1 MISAQSVRDLF
12 DKSGIKNVAIID
24 DVYDPPGSNLSATDL
39 GIIFNELDALPL
51 LKRKLQAEGCPV
63 KEPDD
68 LSEKTLLAIKK
79 IADTD
84 VDAQDVWGKI
94 AAISEGKKADVEK
107 LALNLKKSLKLTVK
121 KIPAAAARKK
131 SNVVPDNSNVIFL
144 DYELEAGKGGGDL
157 SSSIVEKIYAQFKG
171 KESVPLLILMSSLEL
186 SEADIA
192 KFQKRSDFLSGM
204 FYFVPKRDLYE
215 VEKLHYRLAAFAKA
229 LPTGQVLQTFIER
242 LDTSL
247 QTAKATVFS
256 DLRSLNIADYAFLQ
270 TLRLHEDGQP
280 MGDYLMWLISAHLV
294 KELGGVHAMKA
305 VERAVSDLNFD
316 DLPPTSAKPSASL
329 GALYSSAVMR
339 PMDPLPDPKIDPM
352 DYLQFG
358 DLFRKGASKDVRV
371 CITPPCDLAFGP
383 TRKIPSDRSI
393 LFLAGR
399 LHPIEKALKP
409 YEQRQP
415 RTELVKLDNT
425 MFRIV
430 WDTKSLV
437 QLPWGSLRE
446 KLDELK
452 LKRVARLNTP
462 FALEVQRSFATDLT
476 RIGMPVSPP
485 LYNPV
490 RVELICSDAA
500 GNDHLLTSEK
510 TSMAHLS
517 GSERGEKIVLG
528 SDFMDGL
535 PSMLATADQLLQDR
549 HTALVADAA
558 RIGHGRAVDVDNARK
573 KVIDARQNAGAL
585 SAMRGPFSLDADG
598 LPSVELGGLF
608 EVHQGAAVPIAKD
621 WIPLRLRLVRE
632 QDQQ

>member
-24 DVYDPPGSNLSATDL
+24 DVFDPPGTNLSATD
-39 GIIFNELDALPL
+39 IENIFNDLDAVPL
-51 LKRKLQAEGCPV
+51 VKRKLQLEGCTI
-63 KEPDD
+63 KEPAD
-68 LSEKTLLAIKK
+68 LTEKALLAIKR
-79 IADTD
+79 IAATD
-84 VDAQDVWGKI
+84 AEAQDVWDKI
-94 AAISEGKKADVEK
+94 AAISEGKKAGVEK
-107 LALNLKKSLKLTVK
+107 LASNLKKSLKLTVK
-121 KIPAAAARKK
+121 KIPAASARKR
-131 SNVVPDNSNVIFL
+131 SNVVPDDSNVIFL

-171 KESVPLLILMSSLEL
+171 KPSAPLLILMSSLEL
-186 SEADIA
+186 TEADIA

-204 FYFVPKRDLYE
+204 FYFVPKNDLYE

-229 LPTGQVLQTFIER
+229 LPTGQVLQKFIEH

-247 QTAKATVFS
+247 HAAKTTVFN

-294 KELGGVHAMKA
+294 KELGGIKAMKA
-305 VERAVSDLNFD
+305 VERAVSDLSFD
-316 DLPPTSAKPSASL
+316 DLPPTSAKPSPSL

-339 PMDPLPDPKIDPM
+339 PMDPLPDPKTDPM

-358 DLFRKGASKDVRV
+358 DLFRKGTSKNVLA

-383 TRKIPSDRSI
+383 TRPIASDRSI
-393 LFLAGR
+393 LFLTGK
-399 LHPIEKALKP
+399 LFPIEKPLKP
-409 YEQRQP
+409 FEQRQP
-415 RTELVKLDNT
+415 RTELVKLDTT
-425 MFRIV
+425 MYRIV
-430 WDTKSLV
+430 WDTKGLI
-437 QLPWGSLRE
+437 QLTWGGLRE

-452 LKRVARLNTP
+452 FKRVARLNTP

-485 LYNPV
+485 LYNPI
-490 RVELICSDAA
+490 RVELICTDTA
-500 GNDHLLTSEK
+500 GNDHVLTSEK

-535 PSMLATADQLLQDR
+535 PAMLAKADELLADR
-549 HTALVADAA
+549 HAALEAEAA
-558 RIGHGRAVDVDNARK
+558 RIGAGRAVDVDNARK
-573 KVIDARQNAGAL
+573 KIVAARQDAGAL
-585 SAMRGPFSLDADG
+585 SAMRGPFALDPDN
-598 LPSVELGGLF
+598 LPKEELGGLF
-608 EVHQGAAVPIAKD
+608 EVHQGAAAPIAKD
-621 WIPLRLRLVRE
+621 WIPLRLRLLRE
-632 QDQQ
+632 QDQA